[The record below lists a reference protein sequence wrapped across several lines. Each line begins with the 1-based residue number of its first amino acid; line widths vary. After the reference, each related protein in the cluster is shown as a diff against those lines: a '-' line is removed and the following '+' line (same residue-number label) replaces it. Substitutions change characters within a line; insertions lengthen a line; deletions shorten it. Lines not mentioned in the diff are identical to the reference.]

1 MLDRREIAV
10 PNMHIIV
17 GDAHAKP
24 DVPNRRFRWL
34 GNLVV
39 DYCSRF
45 PEFDI
50 TVIDM
55 GDWEDMPSLSSYDIG
70 KRSYEGRRYQK
81 DIEAAVEARAEF
93 GNAIARYNDKRKASK
108 RRAISPRL
116 VSLGGNHFE
125 RRIERAI
132 EDSPLLEGTISI
144 EDGRAAAYGWEYVPF
159 LTPKEIDG
167 IAYVHYWQGRGT
179 SQPVGMGKYPAQTL
193 LREKHCSTVVGHN
206 HIWDV
211 AVGRDG
217 LGKRLFALSAGCYLD
232 PEQHES
238 YAGQNNQDWTR
249 CITILYDV
257 SEGFPRGGFEM
268 IPIQKIQELYDY

>member
-1 MLDRREIAV
+1 LE
-10 PNMHIIV
+10 N
-17 GDAHAKP
+17 P
-24 DVPNRRFRWL
+24 DDNV
-34 GNLVV
+34 
-39 DYCSRF
+39 
-45 PEFDI
+45 
-50 TVIDM
+50 TVIDI
-55 GDWEDMPSLSSYDIG
+55 GDFEDMPSLSSYDIG
-70 KRSYEGRRYQK
+70 KRCYEGRRYQK
-81 DIEAAVEARAEF
+81 DIQAAREARAEF
-93 GNAIARYNDKRKASK
+93 GDAIARVNNKRKAAK

-132 EDSPLLEGTISI
+132 EDSPLLEGTISVQ
-144 EDGRAAAYGWEYVPF
+144 DGGAEEFGWEYIPF

-217 LGKRLFALSAGCYLD
+217 RGRKLFALSAGCYLD
-232 PEQHES
+232 PQQDEH
-238 YAGQNNQDWTR
+238 YAGQNNRDWTR

-257 SEGFPRGGFEM
+257 VEGFPEGGFNM
-268 IPIQKIQELYDY
+268 ITAEAIQKRYDY